1 MTGQRETMRALLS
14 LVFCV
19 LLAASASAQSFPS
32 RPLRILVPAPPAGIT
47 DLSARLVAE
56 GLRVRFN
63 QPVIVE
69 NKPGANGLIGL
80 REMLK
85 AEPDGYPL
93 MAGTMGNFVL
103 GYVMEVNAPFD
114 ALRDLLPIAGTAEYA
129 TAMIVNNNMPVNSVQ
144 EFIDYAKAR
153 PGKLTFGS
161 TGTAAVD
168 YLAVEVFMKETGTK
182 MVHVPYRGG
191 PAALNDLMGGSIDLL
206 IEVFPVVMEQIK
218 TGLVKGLAVSSPY
231 RLPSLPNVPTF
242 KQAGVTGVELTGW
255 LGIYGPP
262 RMPSDARAVLGQAIA
277 DIVKQPE
284 IGEKFRAI
292 GFEPTG
298 LDVEEFSA
306 FHTAEVRRWVA
317 FMTEIGLRK

>member
-1 MTGQRETMRALLS
+1 MTGVRETMRALLS

-19 LLAASASAQSFPS
+19 LLAASALAQSFPS
-32 RPLRILVPAPPAGIT
+32 RPLRMLVPAPPAGIT

-69 NKPGANGLIGL
+69 NKPGGNGVIAV
-80 REMLK
+80 RELLK
-85 AEPDGYPL
+85 AEPDGYTL
-93 MAGTMGNFVL
+93 LVGAMGMVVL
-103 GYVMEVNAPFD
+103 GYAMEVNPPFD
-114 ALRDLLPIAGTAEYA
+114 ALRDLSPIAGTAEYA
-129 TAMIVNNNMPVNSVQ
+129 TAMVVNNNMPVNSVR

-161 TGTAAVD
+161 TGTAALD
-168 YLAVEVFMKETGTK
+168 YLAVELFMKETGTK

-242 KQAGVTGVELTGW
+242 KQAGVAGVELTGW

-298 LDVEEFSA
+298 LGVEAFSQ
-306 FHTAEVRRWVA
+306 FHAAEVKRWVA

>member
-1 MTGQRETMRALLS
+1 MTVLRETMRALLS
-14 LVFCV
+14 LAFCV

-32 RPLRILVPAPPAGIT
+32 RPMRMIVPAPPAGIT

-56 GLRVRFN
+56 GLRVKFN

-69 NKPGANGLIGL
+69 NRPGANGVIGV

-85 AEPDGYPL
+85 AEPDGYTL
-93 MAGTMGNFVL
+93 LVGAMGMVVL
-103 GYVMEVNAPFD
+103 GYAMEVNPPFD
-114 ALRDLLPIAGTAEYA
+114 ALRDLSPIAGTAEYA
-129 TAMIVNNNMPVNSVQ
+129 TAMVVNNNTPVNSVK

-153 PGKLTFGS
+153 K
-161 TGTAAVD
+161 TGTAALD
-168 YLAVEVFMKETGTK
+168 YLAVELFMKETGTK
-182 MVHVPYRGG
+182 LVHVPYRGG

-231 RLPSLPNVPTF
+231 RLPGLPNVPTF
-242 KQAGVTGVELTGW
+242 KQAGVAGVELTGW

-262 RMPSDARAVLGQAIA
+262 RMPSDARVVLGKAIA
-277 DIVKQPE
+277 DIVKQGE
-284 IGEKFRAI
+284 IEEKFRAI

-298 LDVEEFSA
+298 LGVEAFSQ
-306 FHTAEVRRWVA
+306 FHASEVKRWVA

>member
-1 MTGQRETMRALLS
+1 
-14 LVFCV
+14 
-19 LLAASASAQSFPS
+19 
-32 RPLRILVPAPPAGIT
+32 
-47 DLSARLVAE
+47 
-56 GLRVRFN
+56 
-63 QPVIVE
+63 
-69 NKPGANGLIGL
+69 
-80 REMLK
+80 MLK
-85 AEPDGYPL
+85 AEPDGYTL

-103 GYVMEVNAPFD
+103 GYAMEVNAPFD

-129 TAMIVNNNMPVNSVQ
+129 TAMIVNNNMPVNSVK

-168 YLAVEVFMKETGTK
+168 YLAVELFMKETGTK

-242 KQAGVTGVELTGW
+242 KQAGVAGVELTGW

-262 RMPSDARAVLGQAIA
+262 RMPPDARAVLGQAIA

-298 LDVEEFSA
+298 LGVEAFSEFHA
-306 FHTAEVRRWVA
+306 AEVKRWVA
-317 FMTEIGLRK
+317 FMTEAGLRK

>member
-1 MTGQRETMRALLS
+1 M
-14 LVFCV
+14 
-19 LLAASASAQSFPS
+19 
-32 RPLRILVPAPPAGIT
+32 LR
-47 DLSARLVAE
+47 
-56 GLRVRFN
+56 
-63 QPVIVE
+63 
-69 NKPGANGLIGL
+69 
-80 REMLK
+80 
-85 AEPDGYPL
+85 AEPDGYTL

-103 GYVMEVNAPFD
+103 GYAMEVNAPFD

-129 TAMIVNNNMPVNSVQ
+129 TAMIVNNNMPVNSVK

-168 YLAVEVFMKETGTK
+168 YLAVELFMKETGTK

-242 KQAGVTGVELTGW
+242 KQAGVAGVELTGW

-262 RMPSDARAVLGQAIA
+262 RMPPDARAVLGQAVA

-298 LDVEEFSA
+298 LGVEAFSELHA
-306 FHTAEVRRWVA
+306 AEVKRWVA

>member
-1 MTGQRETMRALLS
+1 MTVFRATMRALLS
-14 LVFCV
+14 LAFCV

-32 RPLRILVPAPPAGIT
+32 RPVRMIVPAPPAGIT

-69 NKPGANGLIGL
+69 NKPGGNGVIAV
-80 REMLK
+80 RELLK
-85 AEPDGYPL
+85 AEPDGYTL
-93 MAGTMGNFVL
+93 LVGAMGMVVL
-103 GYVMEVNAPFD
+103 GYAMEVNPPFD
-114 ALRDLLPIAGTAEYA
+114 ALRDLSPIAGTAEYA
-129 TAMIVNNNMPVNSVQ
+129 TAMVVNNNMPVNSVQ

-161 TGTAAVD
+161 TGTAALD
-168 YLAVEVFMKETGTK
+168 YLAVELFMKETGTK

-242 KQAGVTGVELTGW
+242 KQAGVAGVELTGW

-262 RMPSDARAVLGQAIA
+262 RMPSDTRAVLGQAIA

-298 LDVEEFSA
+298 LGVEEFSE
-306 FHTAEVRRWVA
+306 FHAAEVKRWVA

>member
-1 MTGQRETMRALLS
+1 MTDQRKTMRALLS
-14 LVFCV
+14 LAFCV
-19 LLAASASAQSFPS
+19 LLAASALAQSFPS
-32 RPLRILVPAPPAGIT
+32 RPLRMLVPAPPAGIT

-63 QPVIVE
+63 QPVVVE
-69 NKPGANGLIGL
+69 NKPGGNGVIAV
-80 REMLK
+80 RELLK
-85 AEPDGYPL
+85 AEPDGYTL
-93 MAGTMGNFVL
+93 LVGAMGMVVL
-103 GYVMEVNAPFD
+103 GYAMEVNPPFD
-114 ALRDLLPIAGTAEYA
+114 ALRDLSPIAGTAEYA
-129 TAMIVNNNMPVNSVQ
+129 TAMVVNNNMPVNSVQ

-161 TGTAAVD
+161 TGTAALD
-168 YLAVEVFMKETGTK
+168 YLAVELFMKETGTK

-242 KQAGVTGVELTGW
+242 KQAGVAGVELTGW

-262 RMPSDARAVLGQAIA
+262 RMPPDTRAVLGQSIA
-277 DIVKQPE
+277 DIVRQ
-284 IGEKFRAI
+284 GEMEDKFRAI

-298 LDVEEFSA
+298 LGVEAFSEFHA
-306 FHTAEVRRWVA
+306 AEVKRWVA

>member
-1 MTGQRETMRALLS
+1 MTGLRETMRALLS
-14 LVFCV
+14 LAFCV
-19 LLAASASAQSFPS
+19 LLAASALAQSFPS
-32 RPLRILVPAPPAGIT
+32 RPLRMLVPAPPAGIT

-69 NKPGANGLIGL
+69 NKPGGNGVIAV
-80 REMLK
+80 RELLK
-85 AEPDGYPL
+85 AEPDGYTL
-93 MAGTMGNFVL
+93 LVGAMGMVVL
-103 GYVMEVNAPFD
+103 GYAMEVNPPFD
-114 ALRDLLPIAGTAEYA
+114 ALRDLSPIAGTAEYA
-129 TAMIVNNNMPVNSVQ
+129 TAMVVNNNMPVNSVQ

-161 TGTAAVD
+161 TGTAALD
-168 YLAVEVFMKETGTK
+168 YLAVELFMKETGTK

-242 KQAGVTGVELTGW
+242 KQAGVAGVELTGW

-262 RMPSDARAVLGQAIA
+262 RMPPDTRAVLGQSIA
-277 DIVKQPE
+277 DIVRQ
-284 IGEKFRAI
+284 GEMEDKFRAI

-298 LDVEEFSA
+298 LGVEAFSEFHA
-306 FHTAEVRRWVA
+306 AEVKRWVA

>member
-1 MTGQRETMRALLS
+1 MRGVLS
-14 LVFCV
+14 LAFYV
-19 LLAASASAQSFPS
+19 LLVASATAQPFPA
-32 RPLRILVPAPPAGIT
+32 RQIRLIVPAPPAGIT

-56 GLRVRFN
+56 GLRARFN

-69 NKPGANGLIGL
+69 NKPGGNGVIGV

-85 AEPDGYPL
+85 AEPDGYTL
-93 MAGTMGNFVL
+93 LVGTMGVVVL
-103 GYVMEVNAPFD
+103 GYAMEINPPFD
-114 ALRDLLPIAGTAEYA
+114 ALRDTIPIAGTAEYA
-129 TAMIVNNNMPVNSVQ
+129 TAMIVNNKTPVNSVKD
-144 EFIDYAKAR
+144 FIDYAMAR

-161 TGTAAVD
+161 TGTAALD
-168 YLAVEVFMKETGTK
+168 YLAVELFMKETGTK

-218 TGLVKGLAVSSPY
+218 SGAVKGLAVSSPY
-231 RLPSLPNVPTF
+231 RLPAVPDLPTF
-242 KQAGVTGVELTGW
+242 KQAGVSGVELTGW

-262 RMPSDARAVLGQAIA
+262 RMPEDARAILGKAVA

-284 IGEKFRAI
+284 IQDKFRAI

-298 LDVEEFSA
+298 LGVKEFSD
-306 FHTAEVRRWVA
+306 FHASEVKRWVA
-317 FMTEIGLRK
+317 FMSEIGLRK